1 MTPVNLGG
9 AAPLVI
15 IKPERGLSTPLVYRA
30 YDGGEKAPPSRIP
43 EAISALQKGDYRAL
57 RELLH
62 NALYPPAKGLLPEL
76 QELLSL
82 LYKKGALFAAMT
94 GSGSALFGVF
104 GDEKSA
110 DQAAQQIREERNGLF
125 TARANTCQEASTPL
139 I

>member
-43 EAISALQKGDYRAL
+43 EAIAALQKGDYRAL

-94 GSGSALFGVF
+94 GNITAMAPIIIEIRLPAAFFTKLDISSSFMPSGSPCF
-104 GDEKSA
+104 
-110 DQAAQQIREERNGLF
+110 
-125 TARANTCQEASTPL
+125 P
-139 I
+139 